1 MDGCLRPE
9 QILVRMTD
17 EHLKEWTK
25 ARTKNGQ
32 MKREY
37 WTKQMKAG
45 KITRSEFDFIMMPE
59 ERAPMMV
66 TERLKQNPL
75 CGDRDQMLESADPG
89 DELVRTTN
97 HVYIQTLLTIWAK
110 CGLIEMRITTL
121 TASA

>member
-1 MDGCLRPE
+1 MDSCLKPE

-17 EHLKEWTK
+17 EQLKEWTK

-59 ERAPMMV
+59 QRAVMMV
-66 TERLKQNPL
+66 TERLKQNARSD
-75 CGDRDQMLESADPG
+75 DREQMLESADPEE
-89 DELVRTTN
+89 ELVRRAN
-97 HVYIQTLLTIWAK
+97 HVYTQTLLTIWAK
-110 CGLIEMRITTL
+110 CGLVEMRITMP

>member
-1 MDGCLRPE
+1 MDDCLRPE
-9 QILVRMTD
+9 QVLVRMTD
-17 EHLKEWTK
+17 EQLKEWTK

-59 ERAPMMV
+59 ERALMMV
-66 TERLKQNPL
+66 TERLKQNPRS
-75 CGDRDQMLESADPG
+75 DNREQMLEAADPG
-89 DELVRTTN
+89 DELARSSD

>member
-17 EHLKEWTK
+17 EQLKEWTK

-59 ERAPMMV
+59 ECAVMMI
-66 TERLKQNPL
+66 TERLKQNPRSL
-75 CGDRDQMLESADPG
+75 DREPMLESADPE
-89 DELVRTTN
+89 DELVRSAN
-97 HVYIQTLLTIWAK
+97 HVYTQTLLTIWAK
-110 CGLIEMRITTL
+110 CGLVEMRIIMP

>member
-17 EHLKEWTK
+17 EQLKEWPK

-45 KITRSEFDFIMMPE
+45 KITRSEFDFIMMSE
-59 ERAPMMV
+59 QRAVIMV
-66 TERLKQNPL
+66 TERLKQSPRSDN
-75 CGDRDQMLESADPG
+75 RDQMLESADPE
-89 DELVRTTN
+89 DELMRSAS
-97 HVYIQTLLTIWAK
+97 HIYAQTLLTIWAK
-110 CGLIEMRITTL
+110 CGLIEMRITTP